1 VIISVLTVVPIAN
14 LIAPLLGA
22 AFMIHLFK
30 RYRRKEHPA

>member
-1 VIISVLTVVPIAN
+1 MFASLPETIHPVT
-14 LIAPLLGA
+14 PLFAA